1 MKNSFKYTGQA
12 RLALMLITLLTTFGG
27 CKKLIENNASGG
39 QLLDKE
45 VYKDSTTVKGALAG
59 MYSSLITNNRYSVL
73 MSGFPGYSAD
83 ELTNYNLEPVNQF
96 VLNSILTTNTEVNNN
111 LWSAPYS
118 VIYAANAI
126 IENVPA
132 GSNLTPKFQAQSIA
146 EARFIR
152 AFCYFYLINLFGDV
166 PLVTTTDVDANKT
179 SPRSPEAAVYSQ
191 ITDDLLFAQAN
202 LPASY
207 ILSAGARTRANKW
220 AATAL
225 LARTYLYQGNWAAA
239 ETQATSLLDNTA
251 LFGLEDLNRIFVP
264 TSKEAILQLYND
276 ASGINPYASA
286 MLPSPTAPTIPK
298 YVFTEQLKNAY
309 AAETGDARRTAWTIT
324 VTAPNAI
331 VYTCPAKYKGTTPGN
346 AEYFTLF
353 RLGEQYLI
361 RAEARAQLNN
371 LTGSRADL
379 LMIRQR
385 AGLGATPA
393 NDKNALLLAVERER
407 RIELSC
413 EMGHR
418 WFDLKRTARANTV
431 LGAVKPTWKPEAA
444 LYPIPA
450 DQRSRNGNLT
460 QNPGYIN

>member
-83 ELTNYNLEPVNQF
+83 ELTNYNLEAVNQF

-126 IENVPA
+126 IENVPG

-207 ILSAGARTRANKW
+207 VLSAGARTRANKW

-239 ETQATSLLDNTA
+239 ETQATSLVDNTA